1 MMPKSNIEHIVLTL
15 AIVLAF
21 IALILMACAPAEFT
35 AGKVVYQ
42 GF

>member
-1 MMPKSNIEHIVLTL
+1 MPKLSIEHIVLAL
-15 AIVLAF
+15 VIVLSF

>member
-1 MMPKSNIEHIVLTL
+1 MPKSNLEP
-15 AIVLAF
+15 IVLALAIF
-21 IALILMACAPAEFT
+21 LALIALILLACAPAEFT